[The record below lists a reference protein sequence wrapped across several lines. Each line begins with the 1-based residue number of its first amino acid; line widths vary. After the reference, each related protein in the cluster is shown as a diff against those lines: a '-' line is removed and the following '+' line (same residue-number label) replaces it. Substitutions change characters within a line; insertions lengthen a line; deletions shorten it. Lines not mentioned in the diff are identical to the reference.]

1 MRTTYQIYIRRMNKM
16 KIKLGVIFGGV
27 SVEHEVSVITAI
39 QAMNNIDTNR
49 YEVVAIYIT
58 KDGEWYTG
66 EMLKDIK
73 IYKDMDLLKR
83 YANKVVLYRKDDGKF
98 ILQSKGFL
106 RRDITEVDICF
117 PIMHGTNGEDGSLQG
132 YLETIGIPYCESDH
146 YASSVSQDKI
156 FMKQIWKDSGVPV
169 VKYDWF
175 FDVDYQSNGDK
186 IIERLE
192 KLSYPMIV
200 KPARLGSSVGI
211 KVAHDEVELREA
223 IADAIKYD
231 TKILVEEV
239 VPNLKEVN
247 ISVLGNYRKQKL
259 SVIEEVGS
267 SHDLLT
273 YEDKYIG
280 GSKTKTPSKGML
292 TASRII
298 PARITKE
305 QSARVREIAIKAY
318 RSLNS
323 SGVVRIDF
331 LIDEKNNKVYANE
344 INSIPGSLSFYLWDK
359 LNIEYQELLDEVL
372 NIAVKDFKDK
382 QNKVHSFDT
391 NILNNFEGKGL
402 KGIKK

>member
-1 MRTTYQIYIRRMNKM
+1 M

-156 FMKQIWKDSGVPV
+156 FMKQIWKDSDVPV

-223 IADAIKYD
+223 ITDAIKYD

-239 VPNLKEVN
+239 VQNLKEVN